1 MCKSVRPDEFH
12 PGLLKELSSH
22 LCKPLARLFNYLLN
36 FQINENKEVSQPYL
50 KRVIEKTQEI
60 IDQSA

>member
-12 PGLLKELSSH
+12 PRLLKELSSH
-22 LCKPLARLFNYLLN
+22 LCKPLARLFNNLLN
-36 FQINENKEVSQPYL
+36 FQINENREAYQPYL
-50 KRVIEKTQEI
+50 RRVIEKMQEI